1 MGSGTGTSNDTK
13 MRNILNEQHENDNEA
28 MGNPLTLKECSS
40 FCKATCRVCDSG
52 RALEI
57 QDLVARGMTYVA
69 IAELSPERFG
79 ARLTPSSICRHMS
92 NYREALRVSST
103 RQLTEVLDLEAETL
117 NVHQARTLGL
127 IKVAYENIITR
138 YQQGLLDFSVDDL
151 DKLTKLFYVVLQNPE
166 QARMPSVINM
176 IGKFDQKFG
185 YATSMFDRNL
195 NPRPG
200 LQGGTNPP
208 NTEDRNDAQTGALAQ
223 TDVPAPAPNE

>member
-1 MGSGTGTSNDTK
+1 MGSGTGTSNHTK
-13 MRNILNEQHENDNEA
+13 MRNIENEQHENEDEA
-28 MGNPLTLKECSS
+28 MASSLSLKESSS

-52 RALEI
+52 KAVEI
-57 QDLVARGMTYVA
+57 QEMVAHGMTYVA

-92 NYREALRVSST
+92 NYREALRVSAT
-103 RQLTEVLDLEAETL
+103 RQLNDVINLEAESL

-166 QARMPSVINM
+166 QARLPSVINM

-185 YATSMFDRNL
+185 YALPMFDRFG
-195 NPRPG
+195 NPTPQA
-200 LQGGTNPP
+200 QGGTNQT
-208 NTEDRNDAQTGALAQ
+208 NATRRNDAQVLESSDMDAP
-223 TDVPAPAPNE
+223 VPAPNE

>member
-1 MGSGTGTSNDTK
+1 MEHGMQEMANDKTLSFKEGT
-13 MRNILNEQHENDNEA
+13 
-28 MGNPLTLKECSS
+28 S

-69 IAELSPERFG
+69 IADVSLEKFGIQLS
-79 ARLTPSSICRHMS
+79 PSSICRHIS
-92 NYREALRVSST
+92 NYREALRVSAS

-138 YQQGLLDFSVDDL
+138 YQQGLLDFSIDDL
-151 DKLTKLFYVVLQNPE
+151 DKLTKLFYVVLQNPD
-166 QARMPSVINM
+166 QAKMPSVINM

-195 NPRPG
+195 NPRPE

-208 NTEDRNDAQTGALAQ
+208 NTEDRNDAQTGVLSQ
-223 TDVPAPAPNE
+223 TDVPAPAPN

>member
-1 MGSGTGTSNDTK
+1 MEHGMQEMANDKTLLFKEGT
-13 MRNILNEQHENDNEA
+13 
-28 MGNPLTLKECSS
+28 S

-57 QDLVARGMTYVA
+57 QDLIARGMTYVA
-69 IAELSPERFG
+69 IADVSLEKFGIQLS
-79 ARLTPSSICRHMS
+79 PSSICRHIS
-92 NYREALRVSST
+92 NYREALRVSAS

-138 YQQGLLDFSVDDL
+138 YQQGLLDFSIDDL
-151 DKLTKLFYVVLQNPE
+151 DKLTKLFYVVLQNPD
-166 QARMPSVINM
+166 QAKMPSVINM

-195 NPRPG
+195 NPRPE
-200 LQGGTNPP
+200 LQGATNPP
-208 NTEDRNDAQTGALAQ
+208 NTEDRNDAQTGALSQ
-223 TDVPAPAPNE
+223 MDVPAPAPNE

>member
-1 MGSGTGTSNDTK
+1 ME
-13 MRNILNEQHENDNEA
+13 NEQHKNEDEA
-28 MGNPLTLKECSS
+28 RANSLQLKEGSS

-52 RALEI
+52 KAVEI
-57 QDLVARGMTYVA
+57 QEMVAHGMTYVT

-92 NYREALRVSST
+92 NYREALRISAT

-127 IKVAYENIITR
+127 IKVAYENIMTR
-138 YQQGLLDFSVDDL
+138 YQQGLLDFSIDDL

-195 NPRPG
+195 NPRPE
-200 LQGGTNPP
+200 LQGGTNSP
-208 NTEDRNDAQTGALAQ
+208 NTEDRNDAQTGALVQ
-223 TDVPAPAPNE
+223 TDAPVPAPNE